1 MMGRKEEIA
10 EMLVRNGLSPT
21 KEHAMILAEKFES
34 METSTQKADYE
45 EQSPIEE
52 TVSHSADYQED
63 IAIVH
68 NNESFSNMQHSTNS
82 VKEEQR
88 ETIQNN
94 NHVQMNEAQRRLH
107 NTKVDISEFFNVN
120 NMKK

>member
-1 MMGRKEEIA
+1 MGRKEEIA
-10 EMLVRNGLSPT
+10 EMLVRNGLSPS

-34 METSTQKADYE
+34 MDTSTQKAMYE
-45 EQSPIEE
+45 EHSPIEE
-52 TVSHSADYQED
+52 TPNHSADYQED
-63 IAIVH
+63 IAITCSNV
-68 NNESFSNMQHSTNS
+68 SFSNMQHSTNS

-88 ETIQNN
+88 QPIQDDT
-94 NHVQMNEAQRRLH
+94 HGSMNEAQKRLH